1 MGIFFTV
8 GEKKKRPGVYQ
19 RYENVGGVSIAGATD
34 GIVAC
39 CVRSDWGELGK
50 VHTFESIEQAKLE
63 LGSGG
68 SDGTVALLTEIF
80 TGGAKKVFCVRLGSG
95 GTKGTATLLD
105 TADVPVAAVNMTAK
119 SEGSRELSYMIR
131 KVLGDES
138 VKEMLILEGTLE
150 LERITF
156 PAGAEDE
163 MDTFLEAVKS
173 SKYFTFSKVEGY
185 EDTKG
190 IKEVGQTAFPTG
202 TNPSVTNE
210 HYSNAFT

>member
-1 MGIFFTV
+1 MNSPP
-8 GEKKKRPGVYQ
+8 KKGWTAEGRLLRRK
-19 RYENVGGVSIAGATD
+19 
-34 GIVAC
+34 
-39 CVRSDWGELGK
+39 SD
-50 VHTFESIEQAKLE
+50 EQAKLE

-68 SDGTVALLTEIF
+68 SDGTVELLTEIF
-80 TGGAKKVFCVRLGSG
+80 TGGAKKVFCVQLGSG

-138 VKEMLILEGTLE
+138 VKEMIILEGTLE

-156 PAGAEDE
+156 PAGAEE
-163 MDTFLEAVKS
+163 EIDTFLEAVKS

>member
-1 MGIFFTV
+1 MGTAE
-8 GEKKKRPGVYQ
+8 GRLLRRKSDELTAKKWGQLK
-19 RYENVGGVSIAGATD
+19 AGFCA
-34 GIVAC
+34 
-39 CVRSDWGELGK
+39 GK
-50 VHTFESIEQAKLE
+50 VMNSPPKKGWTAEGWLFRRKSDEQAKLE

-68 SDGTVALLTEIF
+68 SDGTVELLTEIF
-80 TGGAKKVFCVRLGSG
+80 TGGAKKVFCVQLGSG

-138 VKEMLILEGTLE
+138 VKEMIILEGTLE

-156 PAGAEDE
+156 PAGAEE
-163 MDTFLEAVKS
+163 EIDTFLEAVKS